1 MTSGMFPELA
11 EEGGSGTKA
20 QVASGL
26 RPHLRLVKGSVGE
39 TAPGQRGSTRPLSS
53 TVAEDGRVLG
63 GGKVAALGW
72 Y

>member
-1 MTSGMFPELA
+1 MFPELA
-11 EEGGSGTKA
+11 EGAEGGSGTKA

-53 TVAEDGRVLG
+53 TVAEDVRVLG
-63 GGKVAALGW
+63 GGKVAALDW

>member
-1 MTSGMFPELA
+1 MFPELA
-11 EEGGSGTKA
+11 EGAEGGSGTKA

-26 RPHLRLVKGSVGE
+26 WPHLRLVKGSVGE
-39 TAPGQRGSTRPLSS
+39 MAPGQRGSTRPLSS

-63 GGKVAALGW
+63 GGKVAALDW